1 MARFARWQGVA
12 GHSVEPEELLRDRRG
27 RSRSTRLRSS
37 SALPLADAPGQNRAS
52 ARPVNRRD
60 AAPGAFQAGT
70 TLKPLQKEESRSWFA
85 TAREVN
91 YRRISDSTCDE

>member
-12 GHSVEPEELLRDRRG
+12 GHSVEPEELLRDRHE

-52 ARPVNRRD
+52 ARPV
-60 AAPGAFQAGT
+60 
-70 TLKPLQKEESRSWFA
+70 
-85 TAREVN
+85 
-91 YRRISDSTCDE
+91 